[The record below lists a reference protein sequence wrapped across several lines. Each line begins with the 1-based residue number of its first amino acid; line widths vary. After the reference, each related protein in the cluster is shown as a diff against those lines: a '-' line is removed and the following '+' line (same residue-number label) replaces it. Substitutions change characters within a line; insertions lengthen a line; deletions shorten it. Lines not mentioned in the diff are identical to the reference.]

1 MLKQKCSRLH
11 DFCNAGFVISSK
23 NRRSVCNNQ
32 GFPLFIGK
40 LRELCGTESNI
51 FLLIQKNASAV
62 IVFDFAG
69 MNLRMTAGIHC
80 IRGIHMRC
88 KADDRCGVLPSLA
101 LFVASCVK
109 LFFRNRDVARD
120 GCIDVAFLL
129 IQYHVRGA
137 HLLKLTRKEPCQI
150 SLAGSGRG
158 IIDSLFGLCKH
169 LRIADQAICQLFLVK
184 M

>member
-23 NRRSVCNNQ
+23 NRRSVCDNQ
-32 GFPLFIGK
+32 GFPLLIGK

-51 FLLIQKNASAV
+51 FLLVQKNASAV

-101 LFVASCVK
+101 LFVASFVK
-109 LFFRNRDVARD
+109 LFLRSRDVARN

-137 HLLKLTRKEPCQI
+137 HLLKLMGKEPCQI
-150 SLAGSGRG
+150 SLAGSGRSV
-158 IIDSLFGLCKH
+158 IDSLFGLCKH
-169 LRIADQAICQLFLVK
+169 LRIADQAICQLLFVK